1 MIMKNDDAPTCQ
13 SVLRME
19 TDEQLNRKRQ
29 LHEKYKNCD
38 TIYCSARRREF
49 PPVMVA
55 VLPFGHAYW
64 SDRLYVHCFR
74 FIFVLSVYS
83 FRYCVRLCNRQ
94 LSI

>member
-38 TIYCSARRREF
+38 TI
-49 PPVMVA
+49 
-55 VLPFGHAYW
+55 
-64 SDRLYVHCFR
+64 
-74 FIFVLSVYS
+74 
-83 FRYCVRLCNRQ
+83 
-94 LSI
+94 